1 MNTARRLFLHRATA
15 LAAATG
21 AGAQQLQLGL
31 QLGGLSSLAALAAS
45 AHAADTRGYKALVCL
60 YMHGGNDG
68 HNWLVPTDAT
78 GYADYVRARGALAL
92 PAATLQSITATTQ
105 GAGRTFGVPAE
116 LAPIRSLYEAGR
128 AAFVA
133 NVGPLLRPITKADYL
148 AGRGVPPRLFSHNDQ
163 QSTWQS
169 LAPEG
174 ARSGWGGR
182 MGDVFA
188 AANANPVFTAV
199 SATGNAVFLTGT
211 GVVQYQV
218 NTDGPVGVNP
228 LNRTWLLGSAAA
240 PGALRTLLAD
250 AGSNPFHN
258 EYTRITQRA
267 LQAEATLRS
276 ALTSVSVPALPAAPM
291 SLPTGNTTLDQDA
304 LARQLRMVARLAAA
318 QQALGMRRQ
327 VFMVSLG
334 GFDTHNNQLSDQAAL
349 TTRIATSVRW
359 FHDTLTTLGLADSVT
374 LFTAS
379 DFGRTL
385 ASNGDGSDHGW
396 GNHHLVVGPALRGRE
411 VHGRMPVTAIGTA
424 DDVGSGRLLPST
436 SVSQLAASLGRWM
449 GLTEAE
455 LAWVLPDLP
464 LFSAAPANA
473 V

>member
-1 MNTARRLFLHRATA
+1 MNTSRRLFLHRATA

-45 AHAADTRGYKALVCL
+45 ARAADTSGYKALVCL
-60 YMHGGNDG
+60 FMHGGNDG

-78 GYADYVRARGALAL
+78 GYAEYARARGALAL
-92 PAATLQSITATTQ
+92 PRSALQAITATTQ
-105 GAGRTFGVPAE
+105 GAGRAFGVPAE
-116 LAPIRSLYEAGR
+116 LAPLRTLYEAGS
-128 AAFVA
+128 ASFVA
-133 NVGPLLRPITKADYL
+133 NVGPLLRPISKADYL

-199 SATGNAVFLTGT
+199 SATGNAVFLSGT

-218 NTDGPVGVNP
+218 NTDGPVGFNALKRSAV
-228 LNRTWLLGSAAA
+228 LGSAAA

-250 AGSNPFHN
+250 AGSNPFQN

-267 LQAEATLRS
+267 LQAEATLRT
-276 ALTSVSVPALPAAPM
+276 ALTSVSVPVLPTAPL
-291 SLPTGNTTLDQDA
+291 SLPTGTATLDQDA
-304 LARQLRMVARLAAA
+304 LAKQLRMVVHLAAA

-334 GFDTHNNQLSDQAAL
+334 GFDTHNNQLSDQGAL
-349 TTRIATSVRW
+349 ATRIAASVRW
-359 FHDTLTTLGLADSVT
+359 FHDTLATIGLAESVT

-411 VHGRMPVTAIGTA
+411 VHGRMPVTALGTA
-424 DDVGSGRLLPST
+424 DELGSGRLLPST
-436 SVSQLAASLGRWM
+436 SVCQLAASLGRWM
-449 GLTEAE
+449 GLSEAE
-455 LAWVLPDLP
+455 LSWVLPDLP
-464 LFSAAPANA
+464 FFSEARPGA

>member
-1 MNTARRLFLHRATA
+1 MNTSRRLFLHRATA

-45 AHAADTRGYKALVCL
+45 ARAADTSGYKALVCL
-60 YMHGGNDG
+60 FMHGGNDG

-78 GYADYVRARGALAL
+78 GYAEYARARGALAL
-92 PAATLQSITATTQ
+92 PASTLQAITATTQ
-105 GAGRTFGVPAE
+105 GTGRTFGMPTE
-116 LAPIRSLYEAGR
+116 LAPLRTLYEAGR
-128 AAFVA
+128 ASFVA
-133 NVGPLLRPITKADYL
+133 NVGPLQRPITKADYL

-199 SATGNAVFLTGT
+199 SATGNAVFLSGT

-218 NTDGPVGVNP
+218 NTDGPVGFNA
-228 LNRTWLLGSAAA
+228 LKQSAALGSTTA
-240 PGALRTLLAD
+240 PGALRALLAD
-250 AGSNPFHN
+250 AGSNPFHH

-267 LQAEATLRS
+267 LQAEATLRA
-276 ALTSVSVPALPAAPM
+276 ALTSVLVPVLPAAPM
-291 SLPTGNTTLDQDA
+291 ALPTGTTTLNKDG
-304 LARQLRMVARLAAA
+304 LAKQLRMVAHLAAA

-334 GFDTHNNQLSDQAAL
+334 GFDTHDNQLRDQGAL
-349 TTRIATSVRW
+349 ATRIAASVKW
-359 FHDTLTTLGLADSVT
+359 FHDTLATVGLAENVT

-385 ASNGDGSDHGW
+385 ASNGNGSDHGW

-411 VHGRMPVTAIGTA
+411 VHGRMPVAAIGTA
-424 DDVGSGRLLPST
+424 DEVGSGRLLPST
-436 SVSQLAASLGRWM
+436 SVNQFAATLGRWM
-449 GLTEAE
+449 GLTEPE
-455 LAWVLPDLP
+455 LAWVLPGLSAFSLP
-464 LFSAAPANA
+464 SAGT